1 MLVVR
6 ALLALMLR
14 VAAALVIVSLG
25 AGPAPLAAAVGG
37 HCAGHHQ
44 HRHGYGPT
52 VRHSDVAVETIGA
65 GAPAECPH
73 CASADCAFQAPC
85 AAGLTAVGAGR
96 MPEIPRAGAVGAAAD
111 GAAGDARSLA
121 LTPPTPPPLAI
132 P

>member
-1 MLVVR
+1 
-6 ALLALMLR
+6 MLR

-25 AGPAPLAAAVGG
+25 AGPALAAAVGG
-37 HCAGHHQ
+37 HCAGPHQ

-52 VRHSDVAVETIGA
+52 VRHSDVSVETIGA
-65 GAPAECPH
+65 AAPAECPH
-73 CASADCAFQAPC
+73 CATADCAFQAPC
-85 AAGLTAVGAGR
+85 AAGSTAVGAGR
-96 MPEIPRAGAVGAAAD
+96 MPEIPGAGAVGAVAD